1 MTTKFARSYSGRTRI
16 SAYVDETGG
25 WRDILD
31 CIIRHVHVADPAPVP
46 SAPIDDEIPWVDC
59 PTPTKSIELLPPMQA
74 DNCVLVFSDDMR
86 APVPVSFTRGATID
100 DLLMAHAQLVG
111 SFQVARIAGRDGS
124 PVSLSHV
131 LDVGS
136 LAIVHVCTGWSCLPE
151 NP

>member
-1 MTTKFARSYSGRTRI
+1 MTTKVAPSYSGRTRI

-74 DNCVLVFSDDMR
+74 DKCVWSFRMTCTLQFLFPSH
-86 APVPVSFTRGATID
+86 AVPR
-100 DLLMAHAQLVG
+100 LM
-111 SFQVARIAGRDGS
+111 
-124 PVSLSHV
+124 
-131 LDVGS
+131 
-136 LAIVHVCTGWSCLPE
+136 T
-151 NP
+151 